1 MSHVVWQ
8 LAPSGELVF
17 LSHIAEGPRRWRQW
31 WTDDDEQALEFPDIV
46 GALFVAAVVGGEVTE
61 A

>member
-8 LAPSGELVF
+8 LAPSGDLVF
-17 LSHIAEGPRRWRQW
+17 LEHIAEGPRRWREW
-31 WTDDDEQALEFPDIV
+31 WTDDDERALEFPDLV
-46 GALFVAAVVGGEVTE
+46 GALFVATVVGGEVTE